1 MKRTLGVI
9 AVYLVAIAGI
19 STLAYGVIS
28 LVVNTDV
35 ERRLIEQNRQYSQL
49 YPKMVEKQKLLLE
62 AAAALQY
69 KDEEIYNE
77 IFQSPAPVLD
87 PAGNLDLSSLND
99 TIPEHQI
106 EMDVYS
112 RSASLSDRAGTV
124 ERNFEKIFYALADRK
139 TAVPPM
145 ISPVKGIG
153 YAQIGASVG
162 VKSNPSYKT
171 SVQHRGLDIIASQ
184 GTPVLATAPGVVV
197 TIRHSSKGEG
207 NEVEI
212 LHKGLYL
219 TCYAHLA
226 SVYVRMGQ
234 AVKAGNVIGSV
245 GMSGI
250 SFAPHLHY
258 EVHRDGKII
267 DPANCLFASFSPYDY
282 TNVLYMAA
290 NTQQSMD

>member
-1 MKRTLGVI
+1 MKRMLGVI
-9 AVYLVAIAGI
+9 AVYLIAIAGI

-35 ERRLIEQNRQYSQL
+35 ERKLIEQNRQYRQL
-49 YPKMVEKQKLLLE
+49 YPKMVRKQKLLWE
-62 AAAALQY
+62 ATAALQY
-69 KDEEIYNE
+69 KDEGIYNE

-87 PAGNLDLSSLND
+87 PAGNMDLSSLND
-99 TIPEHQI
+99 TVPERQI
-106 EMDVYS
+106 ERDVYS
-112 RSASLSDRAGTV
+112 RAAVLSQKAEAV
-124 ERNFEKIFYALADRK
+124 ERNFEKIFYALANPG
-139 TAVPPM
+139 TVVPPM
-145 ISPVKGIG
+145 ISPVSGIG

-162 VKSNPSYKT
+162 VKTNPSYKT
-171 SVQHRGLDIIASQ
+171 GVQHNGLDILASQ
-184 GTPVLATAPGVVV
+184 GTPVVSTAPGTVV
-197 TIRHSSKGEG
+197 TIRHSSKGDG

-226 SVYVRMGQ
+226 SVYVRLGQ
-234 AVKAGNVIGSV
+234 AVKAGSVIGSV
-245 GMSGI
+245 GMTGI

-267 DPANCLFASFSPYDY
+267 DPANCLFASFTPYDY

>member
-1 MKRTLGVI
+1 MKRILGVI
-9 AVYLVAIAGI
+9 AIYLIAITGLTA
-19 STLAYGVIS
+19 LAYGVIS
-28 LVVNTDV
+28 LMVYTDV
-35 ERRLIEQNRQYSQL
+35 ESRLLEQNRQYRQL
-49 YPKMVEKQKLLLE
+49 YPKMVKKQKLLWD
-62 AAAALQY
+62 ATTALQY
-69 KDEEIYNE
+69 KDEEIYKE
-77 IFQSPAPVLD
+77 IFQSPAPVID
-87 PAGNLDLSSLND
+87 PAGNLDLSRLND
-99 TIPEHQI
+99 TIPERQI

-112 RSASLSDRAGTV
+112 RAASLSVKAEAV
-124 ERNFEKIFYALADRK
+124 EKNFEKIFCALADPK
-139 TAVPPM
+139 ATVPPM
-145 ISPVKGIG
+145 LSPIKGIG
-153 YAQIGASVG
+153 YAQVGASVG
-162 VKSNPSYKT
+162 VKSNPFYKT
-171 SVQHRGLDIIASQ
+171 SVQHNGLDIMAAQ

-234 AVKAGNVIGSV
+234 PVNAGSAIGSV
-245 GMSGI
+245 GMTGI

-282 TNVLYMAA
+282 TNVLYMAT